1 METDQHGRV
10 VRDLISGRTTMLTEP
25 PRIVPGLGKPVS
37 ALGAGCWTIGG
48 PATNRG
54 VPIGWDDLDP
64 DAAYD
69 GLVHAHELGIRLF
82 DTADVY
88 GLGQSERLLGR
99 LLEQVDRN
107 EVVIAS
113 KVGYFAGTAR
123 HPYDPVQMR
132 GQFATTLANL
142 GTDHLDLYSLHSS
155 DFGPGDEY
163 LATAVRVMHELRE
176 QGVIGSIG
184 MRAPHEFAVQWA
196 RDDHPRAAATRR
208 WLDLFEQIRPD
219 VVSTRFNLLSPRYQ
233 PDETD
238 VFAFARQHGIGV
250 LIKQVLGQGLFLR
263 LQEAPRHFGHQDHR
277 STNPLFCPE
286 KLAAL
291 QERLAALREP
301 RGDDPATWLRLCLR
315 YALHH
320 APEAAVLVGFRNS
333 TQIHTAVT
341 SLETPLRPDEITEIQ
356 TLLHPT
362 T

>member
-1 METDQHGRV
+1 
-10 VRDLISGRTTMLTEP
+10 MLTEP

-48 PATNRG
+48 PTTNRG
-54 VPIGWDDLDP
+54 VPIGWDDVDP

-69 GLVHAHELGIRLF
+69 GLVHAYELGIRLF

-99 LLEQVDRN
+99 LLGQVDRN

-132 GQFATTLANL
+132 GQFATTLTNL

-163 LATAVRVMHELRE
+163 LSAAVHVMYELRE
-176 QGVIGSIG
+176 QGVIGAIG

-196 RDDHPRAAATRR
+196 SNDHPRGAAIRR
-208 WLDLFEQIRPD
+208 WLDLFERVRPD
-219 VVSTRFNLLSPRYQ
+219 VVSTRYNLLSLLYR
-233 PDETD
+233 PDESD
-238 VFAFARQHGIGV
+238 VFVFAREHGVGV
-250 LIKQVLGQGLFLR
+250 LIKQVLGQGLLLR
-263 LQEAPRHFGHQDHR
+263 PPRTPQQFGPQDHR
-277 STNPLFCPE
+277 STDPLFRPE
-286 KLAAL
+286 NIAAL
-291 QERLAALREP
+291 HGRLAALRER

-315 YALHH
+315 YALNH

-333 TQIHTAVT
+333 KQIHTAVT
-341 SLETPLRPDEITEIQ
+341 SLEAPLQPDEITEIQ